1 VSVQDFILATI
12 APIFT
17 GWSSYNT
24 RQIDQVKRDAA
35 TDRASVAAIKQ
46 KVEDTYDL
54 VKEVREDQKRRNGN
68 GTT

>member
-1 VSVQDFILATI
+1 MSVQDFILATI